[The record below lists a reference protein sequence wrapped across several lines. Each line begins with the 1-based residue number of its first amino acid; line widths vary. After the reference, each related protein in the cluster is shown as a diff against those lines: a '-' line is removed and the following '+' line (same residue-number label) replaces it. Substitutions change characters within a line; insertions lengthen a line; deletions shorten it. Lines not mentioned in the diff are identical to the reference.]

1 MIDGTISTAGKYVT
15 IIIGVG
21 QSLHP
26 LPCQLRGVFRAALV
40 DIELFDRGRSL
51 IKSSLPVIRCPFTKS
66 PSGLETTTHSATHKA
81 AKDSVFSNVFRHIL
95 IRVVC
100 RALQHVLGKLR
111 STFLRCFRKCTT
123 GDNPPDSPTLNCL
136 KGLADRSAR
145 GFRNQ
150 LPCTGLSDDVR
161 DTLIDRSPDRPWEAV
176 QHTPNRQQLSQTDST
191 PTSLHQ
197 LACGRIDFLS
207 RLFLEVVHL
216 LASLRSTLPRTQ
228 DSLRTTGNIG
238 GRLGKRLE
246 PLPQQFRAEV
256 WDSTTETATKCFDIT
271 HERVKLSGLART

>member
-1 MIDGTISTAGKYVT
+1 M
-15 IIIGVG
+15 
-21 QSLHP
+21 
-26 LPCQLRGVFRAALV
+26 RGVLRAGHV
-40 DIELFDRGRSL
+40 DIELFNRSRSL
-51 IKSSLPVIRCPFTKS
+51 LESLPPVIRCALTES
-66 PSGLETTTHSATHKA
+66 PSGFKATAHSATHKA
-81 AKDSVFSNVFRHIL
+81 AKDSVLSDVFHHIL

-111 STFLRCFRKCTT
+111 AAFLCCFRKCTT
-123 GDNPPDSPTLNCL
+123 GDNPTDSPALNCL
-136 KGLADRSAR
+136 KGFADCSAR

-150 LPCTGLSDDVR
+150 LPRTGLSDDVR
-161 DTLIDRSPDRPWEAV
+161 DALVDRSLDRPWETV
-176 QHTPNRQQLSQTDST
+176 QHTPNRQQFSQTDGT

-197 LACGRIDFLS
+197 LACGRIDFLP

-216 LASLRSTLPRTQ
+216 LASLRSTLTRTK
-228 DSLRTTGNIG
+228 DSLRTTSNVR

-271 HERVKLSGLART
+271 HKRVKLGGFART